1 MGPTRRAGRFEPGTG
16 PADARN
22 EDPYEVVTRTRSAS
36 LLLATESAGGF
47 ASPGGPLRAHH
58 VRSARGELDQR
69 GRASFLAERW
79 ATQPIAARARVIWV
93 GWAQMFA
100 GSLRWQQHADDKE
113 ITPRMRERL
122 DELTAL
128 LSGPATRGELRVLES
143 YEAYFQTLFTL
154 GWALVQ
160 RIDPAGDNRRLP
172 VAAGEAGDLAA
183 AENAWTEL
191 RRAWTAP
198 WIGRR
203 RHQQIADALMH
214 WIDPP
219 SPAMLT
225 QQESDS

>member
-1 MGPTRRAGRFEPGTG
+1 MTDELDLLERILDGTAG
-16 PADARN
+16 
-22 EDPYEVVTRTRSAS
+22 
-36 LLLATESAGGF
+36 LLAGVGDEQWTKPTPCPEYDV
-47 ASPGGPLRAHH
+47 RALVSHI
-58 VRSARGELDQR
+58 
-69 GRASFLAERW
+69 
-79 ATQPIAARARVIWV
+79 T

-100 GSLRWQQHADDKE
+100 ASLRWEQAADQKE

-160 RIDPAGDNRRLP
+160 RMDPGADRRRLP
-172 VAAGEAGDLAA
+172 GAEGDADGLAA
-183 AENAWTEL
+183 AETAWNEI
-191 RRAWTAP
+191 RRAWIAP

-203 RHQQIADALMH
+203 RHQQIVDALMR

-219 SPAMLT
+219 TPAMLT
-225 QQESDS
+225 NHKESAP

>member
-1 MGPTRRAGRFEPGTG
+1 MDSARRT
-16 PADARN
+16 
-22 EDPYEVVTRTRSAS
+22 EDPYEVVTKTRSAS
-36 LLLATESAGGF
+36 LDVGTESAGGF

-58 VRSARGELDQR
+58 VRTARTELDQR
-69 GRASFLAERW
+69 GRVTFFAERW
-79 ATQPIAARARVIWV
+79 ATQPITARARVIWV

-100 GSLRWQQHADDKE
+100 ASLRWEQAADEKQ

-160 RIDPAGDNRRLP
+160 RIDPGADNRRLP
-172 VAAGEAGDLAA
+172 SADGDAAGLAA
-183 AENAWTEL
+183 AETAWNEI
-191 RRAWTAP
+191 RRAWIAP

-203 RHQQIADALMH
+203 RHEQIVDALMR

-219 SPAMLT
+219 TPAMLAT
-225 QQESDS
+225 QKETAP